1 MTTGRINQVNG
12 GSNINNNADEG
23 DDERKKPSILTQHG
37 HRGQKISPMSAHY
50 DFRERVASLFPP
62 WPEGQCLAPSA
73 DGRGPS
79 RARYTPHL
87 VEKTPWSL
95 K

>member
-12 GSNINNNADEG
+12 GTSGNE
-23 DDERKKPSILTQHG
+23 PSIFWSLTS
-37 HRGQKISPMSAHY
+37 RTDDDPRAIAAPSATGK
-50 DFRERVASLFPP
+50 DERVASPFPP

-79 RARYTPHL
+79 RADIAPRR
-87 VEKTPWSL
+87 ERAGSE
-95 K
+95 